1 MPHLPWRVHRS
12 LLIPGKAEQPRL
24 ESVDACLRYGKQ
36 ASLSEMEVLTRNSK
50 RLGQTEEGIEC
61 QTER

>member
-1 MPHLPWRVHRS
+1 M
-12 LLIPGKAEQPRL
+12 
-24 ESVDACLRYGKQ
+24 DACLRYGKQ